1 MTNTKAD
8 VLFHADLA
16 DREFG
21 SALLSVEK
29 LTAWAQDKDLE
40 LMTLPSLTGYRF
52 VQAEALLC
60 AIGRGVN
67 NLTPEQAVAIVKAD
81 PVLSKHRAV
90 TEPSGYVDPTTC
102 RWLLGGDAHVSWRR
116 LLESAIEKKE
126 LTLLN
131 FASKLP
137 INDEPGQHASPEPGP
152 VVQVLTGKTEKT
164 STVTHTTKTSRRD
177 TLTPVIELAQHECR
191 NRRDTAEVWARLV
204 VLAESKSPPLIGATE
219 DGLQYLKNGTA
230 SIFKRDDLRKRLL
243 R

>member
-1 MTNTKAD
+1 MS
-8 VLFHADLA
+8 VLFHAELSE
-16 DREFG
+16 REF
-21 SALLSVEK
+21 SSHLLSVAEV
-29 LTAWAQDKDLE
+29 LEWAKTKRLSIK
-40 LMTLPSLTGYRF
+40 TTPSIEAFEF

-60 AIGRGVN
+60 AIERDATN
-67 NLTPEQAVAIVKAD
+67 SLTPEQAAMIVQAD

-131 FASKLP
+131 VASKLP

-152 VVQVLTGKTEKT
+152 VVQVPTGKTEKT

-230 SIFKRDDLRKRLL
+230 SIFKRDDLRKRLA